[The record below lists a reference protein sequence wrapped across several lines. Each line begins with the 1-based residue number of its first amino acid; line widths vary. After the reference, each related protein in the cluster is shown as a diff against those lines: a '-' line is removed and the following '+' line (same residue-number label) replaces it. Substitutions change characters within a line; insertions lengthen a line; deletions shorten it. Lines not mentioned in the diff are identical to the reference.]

1 MNLLPKLTTV
11 IAGALAVALP
21 AAALTAPVPAAAQA
35 GDALD
40 QAIAALRAISTMR
53 ANFTQTD
60 RAGKTVSGV
69 MTLKR
74 PGRIRFEYAKSVNM
88 LIVADG
94 KAVTFVD
101 YAVGQ
106 KQRWPVGNSPLGA
119 LLDPSGDVKKYS
131 RLVPTSNPNVISVE
145 VKDSKH
151 GVTISMIFV
160 RDAAAPGGL
169 ELNSW
174 VALDA
179 QHNRTT
185 VRLSNQQYGVAVPD
199 STFTYREPR
208 PSIGRH

>member
-199 STFTYREPR
+199 SAFTYREPR

>member
-21 AAALTAPVPAAAQA
+21 AAALTAPVPAAAQT